1 MGARRRDAARPHSR
15 LFRLFRLLPL
25 TAPAVDYKQAGV
37 DYAKIDPLKILAQQA
52 AASTTGHL
60 ARHGLTEVAASRGES
75 AYVVDCGDF
84 YLASITECLG
94 TKALV
99 ADAMRAISG
108 RTHYEQIA
116 QDTLAM
122 AINDLIT
129 VGATPVSVHAY
140 WATGGSDWFDDA
152 ERARDLVAGWKA
164 ACDTC
169 GVAWGGGETPALAG
183 VVAPDRIDL
192 AASCVGLV
200 RPKSRLTLGEKL
212 AAGDAIVLLASSGI
226 HANGVS
232 LARKLAEQVDG
243 GYAARLD
250 DGTRYGEA
258 LLAPTVLYSPVTEAL
273 AAAGT
278 VPHYAVNVTG
288 HGWRKLMRHP
298 AAFTYRFHTAAA
310 GAAGAALHP
319 AAGEDRRSRGLRQP
333 QHGRRLRAVRR
344 AGRGRARGRG
354 GACLRHRGVGGRPR
368 RGRTAPGGDRTP
380 AADLRRRRPAR
391 TRLNISH
398 AVGGAVPCLPVASSL
413 RPPATP
419 SCHRR

>member
-1 MGARRRDAARPHSR
+1 M
-15 LFRLFRLLPL
+15 
-25 TAPAVDYKQAGV
+25 DYKQAGV

-52 AASTTGHL
+52 AAATAGNLT
-60 ARHGLTEVAASRGES
+60 RHGLAEVAASRGES
-75 AYVVDCGDF
+75 AYVVDCGAF

-99 ADAMRAISG
+99 ADATRKLTG
-108 RTHYEQIA
+108 KTYYDQIA

-200 RPKSRLTLGEKL
+200 RPKSRLTLGETL

-243 GYAARLD
+243 GYLAKID
-250 DGTRYGEA
+250 GNDGNDGGGTRYGEA
-258 LLAPTVLYSPVTEAL
+258 LLTPTRLYSPVTEAL
-273 AAAGT
+273 AAAGI
-278 VPHYAVNVTG
+278 VPHYAANVTG

-298 AAFTYRFHTAAA
+298 GAFTYRFHTLPPVPPVLRFIQFHAGIDDREAYGNLNMGAGFALYVAAA
-310 GAAGAALHP
+310 DAERTVDIA
-319 AAGEDRRSRGLRQP
+319 RGCGIEAR
-333 QHGRRLRAVRR
+333 V
-344 AGRGRARGRG
+344 AGRVEAGPKQVVIEPLGLTFAGDDLHVRA
-354 GACLRHRGVGGRPR
+354 
-368 RGRTAPGGDRTP
+368 
-380 AADLRRRRPAR
+380 
-391 TRLNISH
+391 
-398 AVGGAVPCLPVASSL
+398 
-413 RPPATP
+413 
-419 SCHRR
+419 